1 MSEKYVFPIEAYK
14 QGMDDE
20 RERIITLLED
30 LKTQVENT
38 SGKDWQ
44 GKMAMRAIILGVI
57 IDRIKGENK

>member
-1 MSEKYVFPIEAYK
+1 MFPIEAYR

-30 LKTQVENT
+30 LKTQVENI

-44 GKMAMRAIILGVI
+44 GKMAMRAIILGLV